1 MTICCGG
8 SVAPAAS
15 RDETFS
21 DLVEWLGELVRQTDS
36 SLVAEWESLLAGL
49 EPGEVAEVSERPI
62 TANARAF
69 RVLVRNAMYRRVVLM
84 GRDDLDGLVEAE
96 ELASGATEPPQQI
109 VMGRPAWDVA
119 LDAYYAEHDAVGLGP
134 DARGPGLLVVSELA
148 GRRWEVRQVIDD
160 PAGNHDW
167 SILAEVDLNASDDTG
182 DLVLRTLAMER
193 LD

>member
-1 MTICCGG
+1 M
-8 SVAPAAS
+8 
-15 RDETFS
+15 
-21 DLVEWLGELVRQTDS
+21 RQTDS

-69 RVLVRNAMYRRVVLM
+69 RVLVRNAMYRRVVLV
-84 GRDDLDGLVEAE
+84 GRDDIDGLVEAE
-96 ELASGATEPPQQI
+96 ELAAGATEPPQQI
-109 VMGRPAWDVA
+109 VMGRAAWDEA

-134 DARGPGLLVVSELA
+134 DSRGPGLLVVSELA

-167 SILAEVDLNASDDTG
+167 SILAEVDLNASDEAG

>member
-1 MTICCGG
+1 LRRT
-8 SVAPAAS
+8 VPAAS

-62 TANARAF
+62 TANSRAF
-69 RVLVRNAMYRRVVLM
+69 RVLVRNAMYRRVVLV
-84 GRDDLDGLVEAE
+84 GRDDIDGLVEGE
-96 ELASGATEPPQQI
+96 ELAAGATDPSQQI
-109 VMGRPAWDVA
+109 VMDRAAWSDA
-119 LDAYYAEHDAVGLGP
+119 LDAYYDEHETVGMGP
-134 DARGPGLLVVSELA
+134 DSRGPGLLIVSELA
-148 GRRWEVRQVIDD
+148 GRRWEVRQVMDD

-167 SILAEVDLNASDDTG
+167 SILAEVDLDASDEAG
-182 DLVLRTLAMER
+182 DLVLRALAMHR